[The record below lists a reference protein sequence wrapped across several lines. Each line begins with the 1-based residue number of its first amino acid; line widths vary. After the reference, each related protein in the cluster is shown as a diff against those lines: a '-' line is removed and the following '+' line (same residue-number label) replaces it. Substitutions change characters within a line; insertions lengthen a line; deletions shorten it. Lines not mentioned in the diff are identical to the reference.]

1 MQTLHSL
8 YTAQVATI
16 VWTAESNGPLE
27 VDRRNVV
34 VGIAL
39 RKSDCMDGGGLSQQE
54 RDVFVGVM
62 DMLRDSLAG
71 N

>member
-8 YTAQVATI
+8 YAAQIAMI
-16 VWTAESNGPLE
+16 IWTAESDGPLE

-39 RKSDCMDGGGLSQQE
+39 QTSDGAGSDDLSQEE
-54 RDVFVGVM
+54 REVFMGVM

-71 N
+71 I